1 MKLLDKKENK
11 IVFETDID
19 ISLANAIR
27 RSVSEIPILAMDEVD
42 IYKNDSALYDE
53 ILAHRI
59 GLIPLKNQ
67 KLKEGKS
74 VQFKLKVKGDKEG
87 SIILSSELGKD
98 VVFPDMP
105 IVLLN
110 DGQELELVA
119 RATQGIGKEHAKYTP
134 GLVFYKQMPRITISA
149 EGEKHKELAE
159 LYPDVF
165 EFNGKLKVKN
175 LWDSNLD
182 AKDIKN
188 FKGIEIKLTDNLVF
202 VIESWGQINKE
213 EIFIESCKALKT
225 NLDSLSKALK

>member
-27 RSVSEIPILAMDEVD
+27 RSVSEIPILAIDEVD

-87 SIILSSELGKD
+87 SIILSGELGKD
-98 VVFPDMP
+98 MVFPDMP

-134 GLVFYKQMPRITISA
+134 GLVFYRQMPKIIISA

-175 LWDSNLD
+175 LWGSNLD

-188 FKGIEIKLTDNLVF
+188 FKGVEVKLTDNLVF
-202 VIESWGQINKE
+202 VIESWGQINTG

-225 NLDSLSKALK
+225 NLDGLSKALK